1 MADRVLGK
9 RDIKIVARGRDL
21 AAFSMGLRLGQ
32 VIRGRVVEVLGAG
45 RIIINLRG
53 HQMMAETRG
62 VLVGRGQTLELLV
75 RDLSRKIKL
84 KWLDSQDGHPKSC
97 FLTSGLTI
105 SKLLGMLNQSYDI
118 VLSALE
124 DYKPCQLLLKSW
136 TRIRDNAR
144 KGPIFLARAG
154 ESYQDNVVSGEIVI
168 QSGAYPSVLRIF
180 KLLGE
185 EDQPQSLADFLWFDW
200 CMEMDE
206 FGPIS
211 LHVYRNESQLHCD
224 CYVLDEN
231 LEFVDTYKDELTAA
245 VEKLGYHPV
254 EISLLGFNENIPQ
267 IVEVMDQLSE
277 ENVNCRI

>member
-1 MADRVLGK
+1 MAVRAVGK
-9 RDIKIVARGRDL
+9 RDIKIVARGRVL
-21 AAFSMGLRLGQ
+21 AAFRIGLRVGQ

-53 HQMMAETRG
+53 HQLMAETRG
-62 VLVGRGQTLELLV
+62 MLVGRGQTLELLV
-75 RDLSRKIKL
+75 KDLSRKIKL
-84 KWLDSQDGHPKSC
+84 KWLDSQDGHPKSG
-97 FLTSGLTI
+97 FRTSGLTL
-105 SKLLGMLNQSYDI
+105 SKLLGMLNQLHDI

-154 ESYQDNVVSGEIVI
+154 ASNQDNVVPGEIVT
-168 QSGAYPSVLRIF
+168 QSGAYPSVLRTF
-180 KLLGE
+180 KLLGRK
-185 EDQPQSLADFLWFDW
+185 DQPQSLADFLWFDW
-200 CMEMDE
+200 CMETE
-206 FGPIS
+206 AFGPIS

-231 LEFVDTYKDELTAA
+231 LEFIDTHKDELVAA
-245 VEKLGYHPV
+245 IENLGYHPV

-267 IVEVMDQLSE
+267 IVEIMDRLSE
-277 ENVNCRI
+277 EYVNCRI